1 MSNPRIVVA
10 GAGGRMGRAIARE
23 VLRAPGLFLAGAFE
37 RAGSEYIGADVAAL
51 AGAAPAGLGVT
62 ADAAAALKGAA
73 VLIDFTTAAAA
84 AGNAHAAAAAGAALV
99 LGTTGLDAAAD
110 KEIEGLAKKIAI
122 VRSGNFS
129 LGVNLLVALVEE
141 AARRLP
147 DDFDIE
153 IFEAHHR
160 DKIDAPSGT
169 ALMLARAA
177 AQGRGCDLNARAV
190 RSRDGAVGPRQ
201 AGEIGFSVMRGGGI
215 VGEHKVFFA
224 SADEVVTLSHSAI
237 DRGLFAKGAVAA
249 ARWAVGRPPG
259 LYSMR
264 DVLGLQTRKQA

>member
-1 MSNPRIVVA
+1 MPNPKIVVA
-10 GAGGRMGRAIARE
+10 GAAGRMGRALMRE

-37 RAGSEYIGADVAAL
+37 RPDSEFAGADVGALLGTEPVGLKVASDPEAAL
-51 AGAAPAGLGVT
+51 H
-62 ADAAAALKGAA
+62 GAA
-73 VLIDFTTAAAA
+73 VLLDFTASGAAAA
-84 AGNAHAAAAAGAALV
+84 NARAAAAAGAALV
-99 LGTTGLDAAAD
+99 LGTTGLSAEETGAI
-110 KEIEGLAKKIAI
+110 EILAKKITI

-129 LGVNLLVALVEE
+129 LGVNLVAGLVEE

-177 AQGRGCDLNARAV
+177 AEGRDCDLEARSV
-190 RSRDGAVGPRQ
+190 RARDGAVGPRR
-201 AGEIGFSVMRGGGI
+201 AGDIGFSVMRGGGI
-215 VGEHKVFFA
+215 VGEHRVVFA
-224 SADEVVTLSHSAI
+224 GADEVVEISHSAI

-249 ARWAVGRPPG
+249 AKWAIGRPPG

-264 DVLGLQTRKQA
+264 DVLGFPARR